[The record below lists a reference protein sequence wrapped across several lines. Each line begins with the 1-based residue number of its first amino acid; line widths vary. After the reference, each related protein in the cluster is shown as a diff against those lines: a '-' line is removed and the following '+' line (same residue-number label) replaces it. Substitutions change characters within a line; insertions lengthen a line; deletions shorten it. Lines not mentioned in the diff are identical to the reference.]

1 MMIADFM
8 LQKHLVTKANQ
19 YTSKQQ
25 YYFLQMVIGVESRHL
40 HRQRRIRQSAALRNN
55 HILLLSLGLA
65 DFLMGVYLIMLG
77 VHGVIYDGKF
87 CNNRFA
93 WLSST
98 TCSSMGV
105 LVVLSSEASV
115 MTLVLLT
122 SLRLYSVA
130 KVSFRN

>member
-1 MMIADFM
+1 
-8 LQKHLVTKANQ
+8 
-19 YTSKQQ
+19 
-25 YYFLQMVIGVESRHL
+25 MVIGVESRHL
-40 HRQRRIRQSAALRNN
+40 YRQAGRIQQSVALRNS
-55 HILLLSLGLA
+55 HILLLSLGTA
-65 DFLMGVYLIMLG
+65 DFFMGIYLIILG
-77 VHGVIYDGKF
+77 VHGIIYDGNF

-115 MTLVLLT
+115 MTLVLVT

-130 KVSFRN
+130 KVSYKTKI

>member
-1 MMIADFM
+1 MF
-8 LQKHLVTKANQ
+8 
-19 YTSKQQ
+19 
-25 YYFLQMVIGVESRHL
+25 
-40 HRQRRIRQSAALRNN
+40 RNN
-55 HILLLSLGLA
+55 HILVLSLGLA
-65 DFLMGVYLIMLG
+65 DFFMGVYLIMLG
-77 VHGVIYDGKF
+77 VHGIIYDGNF

-130 KVSFRN
+130 EVSSITKI